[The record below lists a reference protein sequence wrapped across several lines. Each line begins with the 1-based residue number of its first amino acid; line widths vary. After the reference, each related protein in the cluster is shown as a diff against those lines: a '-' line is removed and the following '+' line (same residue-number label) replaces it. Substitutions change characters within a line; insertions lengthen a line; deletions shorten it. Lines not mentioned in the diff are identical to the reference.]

1 MKTACSISL
10 ETLLDFTEG
19 RLDDTQRGALEAH
32 LATRCAACQETLQWL
47 GNAIPALAPLPGPSP
62 EALAFSNGLVRLLP
76 KPESVSTGRV
86 PLIAR
91 LISGGGTPA
100 LAGARGHHSSSIQ
113 RLYETDD
120 YLITLWDEA
129 DGGAT
134 RYLIGQVYARQ
145 GESVAPQEVV
155 LLPREGESQVAEQEG
170 SEFHAAG
177 VPPGTYLLHC
187 ALETADLYVP
197 EVEVGG

>member
-1 MKTACSISL
+1 MQKACSISL

-19 RLDDTQRGALEAH
+19 RLDDTQRVALEAH
-32 LATRCAACQETLQWL
+32 LATRCATCQETLQWF
-47 GNAIPALAPLPGPSP
+47 GKVIPALAPLPSPSP
-62 EALAFSNGLVRLLP
+62 EALAFAKSLARLLP
-76 KPESVSTGRV
+76 RTEPSAQRV

-91 LISGGGTPA
+91 LVSGSAPPA
-100 LAGARGHHSSSIQ
+100 LAGARGHQGSSIQ

-129 DGGAT
+129 DSGAT

-145 GESVAPQEVV
+145 GTSVVPQEVV
-155 LLPREGESQVAEQEG
+155 LLPREGSVQRAEQEG

-177 VPPGTYLLHC
+177 VAPGTYLLHC
-187 ALETADLYVP
+187 TLETVDLYVP
-197 EVEVGG
+197 EVEVGF